1 MGGMV
6 RIMEEKGASEKKVFR
21 HLFAFE
27 GKVSHQ
33 VKLLGAFVLMCVI
46 FSILNSNFLTASN
59 LLNVL
64 RQAST
69 LFMLACGQ
77 TLVLLIAG
85 IDLSQGSVLG
95 LVSVVTALGLIHF
108 GLLAGILGGLLIG
121 SLCGLVCGLVIAKA
135 RVPAFVVTLGML
147 FIAEGV
153 TLIMTDGQPV
163 FGFPSEVANKF
174 FFIGGGLVGIVP
186 VPVILFVLALLF
198 FHKYLKLTRFGRHI
212 YASGGNEE
220 AAHLSGIQV
229 DRRKIIVYTLNGFLV
244 AVGSLI
250 LTSRVNS
257 GQPLLGGGYLME
269 SIGAVVIGG
278 TSLFGGRGG
287 VLHTSIGV
295 CFIAFMV
302 NGLNLLGIST
312 FIKETLIGVLMIVAV
327 LFSVQRGR

>member
-1 MGGMV
+1 
-6 RIMEEKGASEKKVFR
+6 MEERGSDEKKVLR
-21 HLFAFE
+21 PQRPL
-27 GKVSHQ
+27 KTRISHQ
-33 VKLLGAFVLMCVI
+33 VKLLGAFVLMCLI
-46 FSILNSNFLTASN
+46 FSVLSSNFLTASN

-108 GLLAGILGGLLIG
+108 GLFGGILAGLLVG
-121 SLCGLVCGLVIAKA
+121 SLCGLLSGVVISKAK
-135 RVPAFVVTLGML
+135 VPAFVVTLGML
-147 FIAEGV
+147 FIAEGI
-153 TLIMTDGQPV
+153 TLIITDGQPV
-163 FGFPSEVANKF
+163 FGFPPEVASRF
-174 FFIGGGLVGIVP
+174 FFIGGGLIGNIP
-186 VPVILFVLALLF
+186 VPVILFVLALFF
-198 FHKYLKLTRFGRHI
+198 FHKHLRLTTFGRHI
-212 YASGGNEE
+212 YAIGGNEE

-229 DRRKIIVYTLNGFLV
+229 DRRKILVYTVNGFLV

-287 VLHTSIGV
+287 VLHTSLGV

>member
-1 MGGMV
+1 
-6 RIMEEKGASEKKVFR
+6 MEKKGATEKNVIHR
-21 HLFAFE
+21 LFAFE

-33 VKLLGAFVLMCVI
+33 IKLLGAFVLMCLI
-46 FSILNSNFLTASN
+46 FSMLSPNYLTASN

-69 LFMLACGQ
+69 LFMLAFGQ

-95 LVSVVTALGLIHF
+95 LVSVVTSLGLIHF
-108 GLLAGILGGLLIG
+108 GFVPGILGGLLTG
-121 SLCGLVCGLVIAKA
+121 SLCGLVCGVVISKAK
-135 RVPAFVVTLGML
+135 VPDFVVTLGMM
-147 FIAEGV
+147 FIAEGIALV
-153 TLIMTDGQPV
+153 ITDGQPV

-174 FFIGGGLVGIVP
+174 FLIGGGYVGIIP
-186 VPVILFVLALLF
+186 IPVILSVAALIF
-198 FHKYLKLTRFGRHI
+198 FYKYLKLTRFGRHI
-212 YASGGNEE
+212 YAIGGNEE

-229 DRRKIIVYTLNGFLV
+229 DRRKIIVYALNGFLV

-287 VLHTSIGV
+287 VLQTSLGV
-295 CFIAFMV
+295 CFVAFMV

-312 FIKETLIGVLMIVAV
+312 FIKEILIGVLMIVAV
-327 LFSVQRGR
+327 LVSVQRGR